1 MPRNDLDSFPRSSPS
16 RHRRGPGR
24 PVQRCHALAEEH
36 LCPALIMTSRVWLE
50 PPFRW
55 RLPGARFPAMAS
67 GVDRGALRRARERVG
82 LTQHELARLVGVAG
96 GERISRWELGT
107 SEPRP
112 ELLKR
117 VAEVLD
123 IPLSD
128 LVRLERGRPDL
139 RGLRFLAGLSA
150 TALADCA
157 HVTVSTYLRWESG
170 RWQRLPAA
178 GTLEAL
184 AKALQASPRSVTAA
198 FEEAKA
204 VPERR

>member
-1 MPRNDLDSFPRSSPS
+1 M
-16 RHRRGPGR
+16 
-24 PVQRCHALAEEH
+24 
-36 LCPALIMTSRVWLE
+36 
-50 PPFRW
+50 
-55 RLPGARFPAMAS
+55 
-67 GVDRGALRRARERVG
+67 
-82 LTQHELARLVGVAG
+82 
-96 GERISRWELGT
+96 
-107 SEPRP
+107 
-112 ELLKR
+112 R

-128 LVRLERGRPDL
+128 LVRLEGGRPDL
-139 RGLRFLAGLSA
+139 RGLRFLAGISA
-150 TALADCA
+150 KALADGA

-184 AKALQASPRSVTAA
+184 AKALQVSPRSVTAA